1 MSDTL
6 GSISGLSGIPPIWK
20 LALAAVPLAR
30 FQFERLAAAPTSRF
44 LLCNLSRSFTSN
56 FP

>member
-30 FQFERLAAAPTSRF
+30 FQFERLAAAPTSHF
-44 LLCNLSRSFTSN
+44 LLCNLSCSFTSN